1 MVVVLLAFSATGS
14 LQCSA
19 RCPGLAR
26 RRQLGA
32 PESQQRWLYQ
42 RDVVEKRAGPVL
54 SVDPTSASRAVR
66 MISSCRNSATLSR
79 EHSASTRPAWLVWI
93 LASRRRSSLP
103 LELPREY
110 PPGHKAPRCRRIFI
124 DRPSDFRIGISTL
137 QGLVNYVGRGC
148 GRRRYAI

>member
-66 MISSCRNSATLSR
+66 MISSCRNSATRSR
-79 EHSASTRPAWLVWI
+79 EHTRLHPARVGSSGSLLRGSAL
-93 LASRRRSSLP
+93 LFRSSSRENVRQGIIP
-103 LELPREY
+103 LGASVL
-110 PPGHKAPRCRRIFI
+110 I
-124 DRPSDFRIGISTL
+124 DRTVRRPHRNLDAP
-137 QGLVNYVGRGC
+137 GLGE
-148 GRRRYAI
+148 